1 MQIFVSETYEA
12 LSRRAVIH
20 LVEYVK
26 DIDHPL
32 ICMASGD
39 SPAGLYKVIVE
50 MVQQNLLD
58 ISGWYFVGLDEWA
71 GMNGDDEGSCRF
83 HLNNQFFHPLQIAED
98 RICFF
103 DGKEKDMQQ
112 ECNRIEDFIR
122 QHGGIDVAIVGLGMN
137 GHIGMNEP
145 GVPMSL
151 RSHIAEIDP
160 LTQQVGQKYF
170 KKEQKLSHGLTL
182 GMATI
187 MEAKEIMLVVNG
199 AHKAEIVKQ
208 AVEGEI
214 SEQLPASYLRN
225 HIGLSVY
232 LDKNAARLINVEN
245 EN

>member
-26 DIDHPL
+26 DFDHPL

-103 DGKEKDMQQ
+103 DGKENDMQQ
-112 ECNRIEDFIR
+112 ECKRIEDFIR

>member
-26 DIDHPL
+26 DVDHPL

-39 SPAGLYKVIVE
+39 SPAGLYKVIVD

-58 ISGWYFVGLDEWA
+58 ISGWHFVGLDEWA

-103 DGKEKDMQQ
+103 DGKENDMQQ
-112 ECNRIEDFIR
+112 ECKRIEDFIS

-151 RSHIAEIDP
+151 RSYIAEIDP

>member
-12 LSRRAVIH
+12 LSKRAVTH
-20 LVEYVK
+20 LVEFVK

-50 MVQQNLLD
+50 LVQQNQLD
-58 ISGWYFVGLDEWA
+58 ISKWFFVGLDEWG

-83 HLNNQFFHPLQIAED
+83 HLNNQFFHPLQIAAN

-103 DGKEKDMQQ
+103 DGKVENMQQ
-112 ECNRIEDFIR
+112 ECERVEEFIIQR
-122 QHGGIDVAIVGLGMN
+122 GSIDVAIVGLGMN

-145 GVPMSL
+145 GVSMSL
-151 RSHIAEIDP
+151 RSHIADIDP

-170 KKEQKLSHGLTL
+170 KNEQKLSHGLTL

-199 AHKAEIVKQ
+199 AHKANIVQK
-208 AVEGEI
+208 VLEGDI

-225 HIGLSVY
+225 HLGLSVY
-232 LDKNAARLINVEN
+232 LDKDAAQLITIEDAN
-245 EN
+245 

>member
-103 DGKEKDMQQ
+103 DGKENDMQQ
-112 ECNRIEDFIR
+112 ECKRIEDFIH
-122 QHGGIDVAIVGLGMN
+122 QHGGIDIAIVGLGMN

>member
-1 MQIFVSETYEA
+1 MQIFVSEAYEA
-12 LSRRAVIH
+12 LSKRAVTH
-20 LVEYVK
+20 LVEYLK
-26 DIDHPL
+26 DMDHPL

-50 MVQQNLLD
+50 LVQQNQLD
-58 ISGWYFVGLDEWA
+58 ISKWYFVGLDEWA

-83 HLNNQFFHPLQIAED
+83 HLNNQFFHPLKIVED

-103 DGKEKDMQQ
+103 DGKVENMLQ
-112 ECNRIEDFIR
+112 ECERVEEFIKQR
-122 QHGGIDVAIVGLGMN
+122 GSIDVAIVGLGMN

-199 AHKAEIVKQ
+199 VHKAEIVHR
-208 AVEGEI
+208 VIEGEI
-214 SEQLPASYLRN
+214 SAELPASYLRN

-232 LDKNAARLINVEN
+232 LDKNAGQLITFEDAN
-245 EN
+245 

>member
-83 HLNNQFFHPLQIAED
+83 HLNNQFFHPLHIAED

>member
-12 LSRRAVIH
+12 LSKRAVTH
-20 LVEYVK
+20 LVEFVK

-50 MVQQNLLD
+50 LVQQNQLD
-58 ISGWYFVGLDEWA
+58 ISKWFFVGLDEWG

-83 HLNNQFFHPLQIAED
+83 HLNNQFFHPLQIAAN

-103 DGKEKDMQQ
+103 DGKVENMQQ
-112 ECNRIEDFIR
+112 ECERVEEFIIQR
-122 QHGGIDVAIVGLGMN
+122 GGIDVAIVGLGMN

-145 GVPMSL
+145 GVSMSL
-151 RSHIAEIDP
+151 RSHIADIDP

-170 KKEQKLSHGLTL
+170 KNEQKLSHGLTL

-187 MEAKEIMLVVNG
+187 MEAKEIMLVING
-199 AHKAEIVKQ
+199 AHKANIVQK
-208 AVEGEI
+208 VLEGDI
-214 SEQLPASYLRN
+214 S
-225 HIGLSVY
+225 
-232 LDKNAARLINVEN
+232 
-245 EN
+245 

>member
-26 DIDHPL
+26 DVDHPL

-103 DGKEKDMQQ
+103 DGKENDMQQ
-112 ECNRIEDFIR
+112 ECKRIEDFIS

>member
-1 MQIFVSETYEA
+1 MQIFVSEAYEA
-12 LSRRAVIH
+12 LSKRAVTH

-50 MVQQNLLD
+50 LVQQNQLD
-58 ISGWYFVGLDEWA
+58 ISKWYFVGLDEWA

-103 DGKEKDMQQ
+103 DGKVENVQ
-112 ECNRIEDFIR
+112 ECKRVEDFIK

-145 GVPMSL
+145 GVSMSL
-151 RSHIAEIDP
+151 RSHIADIDP

-214 SEQLPASYLRN
+214 SEHLPASYLRN
-225 HIGLSVY
+225 HMGLSVY
-232 LDKNAARLINVEN
+232 LDKNAARLISVEN

>member
-1 MQIFVSETYEA
+1 
-12 LSRRAVIH
+12 
-20 LVEYVK
+20 
-26 DIDHPL
+26 
-32 ICMASGD
+32 
-39 SPAGLYKVIVE
+39 
-50 MVQQNLLD
+50 
-58 ISGWYFVGLDEWA
+58 
-71 GMNGDDEGSCRF
+71 
-83 HLNNQFFHPLQIAED
+83 
-98 RICFF
+98 
-103 DGKEKDMQQ
+103 MQQ

-145 GVPMSL
+145 GVLMSL

-232 LDKNAARLINVEN
+232 LDKSAARLINVEN

>member
-1 MQIFVSETYEA
+1 MKIFVSENYEA
-12 LSRRAVIH
+12 LSKRAVTH

-26 DIDHPL
+26 SFEHPL

-39 SPAGLYKVIVE
+39 SPAGLYKVMVE
-50 MVQQNLLD
+50 MVQQNQLD
-58 ISGWYFVGLDEWA
+58 VSGWYFVGLDEWA

-83 HLNNQFFHPLQIAED
+83 HLNNQFFHPLQIEED

-103 DGKEKDMQQ
+103 DGRASDMQH
-112 ECNRIEDFIR
+112 ECNMVEEFIK

-145 GVPMSL
+145 GVSMLL

-170 KKEQKLSHGLTL
+170 KKQQKLSHGLTL

-187 MEAKEIMLVVNG
+187 MQAREIMLVVNG
-199 AHKAEIVKQ
+199 AHKADIVQ
-208 AVEGEI
+208 RVLEGEI

-232 LDKNAARLINVEN
+232 LDKGAAQLISVED